1 MLFSLAVIP
10 PPRVHSRIHYRDTS
24 ASNWWL
30 RFTPGWNLD
39 TWTSICSPIY
49 LSAAST
55 CILRSSQQKNSFLEI
70 SFFFLFLLKLKLK
83 NNYPNICKKQ
93 KYVIYEK
100 VLNWIQNGI
109 YLFVFFSLF
118 INHIWIKNWDGLI
131 CANLGNNLFLFLLIS
146 VRVDSIRLVYMG

>member
-1 MLFSLAVIP
+1 MAAIHPRLKPRHVDLHLLPHLPFRCFHVYLKIFTTKEFLFG
-10 PPRVHSRIHYRDTS
+10 
-24 ASNWWL
+24 N
-30 RFTPGWNLD
+30 F
-39 TWTSICSPIY
+39 
-49 LSAAST
+49 
-55 CILRSSQQKNSFLEI
+55 F
-70 SFFFLFLLKLKLK
+70 FFFLFLLKLKLN

-131 CANLGNNLFLFLLIS
+131 CTNLGNNLFLFLLIS